1 MNASTMST
9 GNRPAAVVAR
19 ELDLEQRLARYAPL
33 RWDGSLA
40 GAPALHL
47 DDFSGI
53 PNLAGISGV
62 DEYQHRARLR
72 AAEGDL
78 VGATTPEPE
87 GYEEYCRRR
96 LGLGGIEYV
105 VADDVGEAPSPAAAL
120 GRGGALSRLVERARA
135 AGGLVVH
142 PFMGSEAVWQLA
154 LEIHRRAAVPV
165 HVLAPPPPVTWV
177 ANDKARFG
185 RLVELTLGREWLTE
199 TFAERRPSRMAERL
213 RQLAS
218 RHERVALKRLRC
230 ASAMGN
236 LVFDSASIESSP
248 PAETEGQVR
257 SFLADTGWPDGE
269 EVLAVAWEAA
279 SLSPSTQLWIPPAGA
294 GDPRLDGVYEQILK
308 GERGVFVGSRP
319 SQLPA
324 AVDRRMAE
332 ASLRLAG
339 ELQQLGYVGRC
350 SFDLLI
356 VGEPEADPELRFIEC
371 NGRWGGTST
380 PMSLL
385 DRLLP
390 ERPPHRVQELL
401 SEKLVGRSVA
411 DLSRQAGDDLFD
423 AAARTG
429 RFIFYNVGPLPRHGK
444 LCAIALAAEQGEAER
459 AIEEDL
465 PRLLGL

>member
-1 MNASTMST
+1 MNATTMST

-19 ELDLEQRLARYAPL
+19 ELDLERQLARYAVL
-33 RWDGSLA
+33 RWDGSLD
-40 GAPALHL
+40 GVPALHL

-62 DEYQHRARLR
+62 HEYQHRARLR
-72 AAEGDL
+72 AAGGDL

-96 LGLGGIEYV
+96 LGLGGIDYV
-105 VADDVGEAPSPAAAL
+105 LADQVGEALGLAADL
-120 GRGGALSRLVERARA
+120 GRGRALSRLVERARA
-135 AGGLVVH
+135 RGGLVVH
-142 PFMGSEAVWQLA
+142 PFMGSEEVWQLA

-177 ANDKARFG
+177 ANDKARFS
-185 RLVELTLGREWLTE
+185 RLVELTLGREWLVE
-199 TFAERRPSRMAERL
+199 TFAERRPPRMADRL

-236 LVFDSASIESSP
+236 RVFDSTSIESSP
-248 PAETEGQVR
+248 PAETERQVR
-257 SFLADTGWPDGE
+257 SFLAETGWVDGE

-279 SLSPSTQLWIPPAGA
+279 SLSPSTQLWIPPVGA
-294 GDPRLDGVYEQILK
+294 GDPRLDGVYQQILK
-308 GERGVFVGSRP
+308 GERGIFVGTRP

-324 AVDRRMAE
+324 ALNRRMAE
-332 ASLRLAG
+332 ASLRLAE

-350 SFDLLI
+350 SFDLLLI
-356 VGEPEADPELRFIEC
+356 GEPESDPELRFIEC

-401 SEKLVGRSVA
+401 SDELIGLTVS
-411 DLSRQAGDDLFD
+411 DLARGVGDDLFD
-423 AAARTG
+423 AAERNG

-444 LCAIALAAEQGEAER
+444 LCAIAVAADQQEADR

-465 PRLLGL
+465 PRLLGI